1 MTRISITSDLN
12 RAIRAVGAA
21 PQAVGRIQSE
31 ALHRFGEAYK
41 AELVRET
48 PRGQGEASGRKRLY
62 ENYEVTETASSTS
75 AEYRIRNRAFFLK
88 WVLRGRPAVVAKGRA
103 LRFVIR
109 GVVIFRKRVKA
120 APANNYPARVKA
132 TMRGRRRELLLDV
145 ARGVVSAMRGS

>member
-1 MTRISITSDLN
+1 MTTVTLTSTIS

-21 PQAVGRIQSE
+21 PAEVGRIQAE
-31 ALHRFGEAYK
+31 ALRAFGEAYT

-48 PRGQGEASGRKRLY
+48 PRGQGEANGRKRLY
-62 ENYEVTETASSTS
+62 ESYETTETSNATT
-75 AEYRIRNRAFFLK
+75 ATYRIRNRAPFLK
-88 WVLRGRPAVVAKGRA
+88 YVLKGRPAIVAKGRA

-132 TMRGRRRELLLDV
+132 TMRGRRNEFVNEV
-145 ARGVVSAMRGS
+145 ARGVVSAMRGA